1 MGEVTGRGLGN
12 SGIRGVFPMLHF
24 CKIKE
29 FLGLIG
35 FTLSH
40 RRVGLSFPQQQL
52 EMALNMIN

>member
-1 MGEVTGRGLGN
+1 
-12 SGIRGVFPMLHF
+12 MLHF